1 MITKRWKT
9 AVTGDENS
17 MRKIMQ
23 DFRAFCSNKDNRL
36 SQFWENY
43 NIFANNKENTASDF
57 VI

>member
-23 DFRAFCSNKDNRL
+23 ILLQILLFSYFLLN
-36 SQFWENY
+36 EY
-43 NIFANNKENTASDF
+43 
-57 VI
+57 